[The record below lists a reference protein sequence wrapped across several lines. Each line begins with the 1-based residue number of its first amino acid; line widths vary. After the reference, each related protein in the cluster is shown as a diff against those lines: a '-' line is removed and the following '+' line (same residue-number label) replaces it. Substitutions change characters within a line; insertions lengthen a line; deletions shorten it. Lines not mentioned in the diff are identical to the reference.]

1 MALRVHDFS
10 GTNPNSIATYD
21 ASEPTGDDEGA
32 PPMMPSGA
40 RVTKIGDD
48 GEITAESSTPQSEAE
63 MAIEKAKAAA
73 KLAAGRKPRA
83 AKVPRPGEA
92 SPALDIGD
100 ARALRAR
107 CLEIAARGN
116 EDSAEDVIAAA
127 RALLAFVENG

>member
-1 MALRVHDFS
+1 MPLRVHDFS
-10 GTNPNSIATYD
+10 GTNPNPVAAYD
-21 ASEPTGDDEGA
+21 SVPTDDDEGA
-32 PPMMPSGA
+32 PPALPSGA
-40 RVTKIGDD
+40 RVTRVGGD
-48 GEITAESSTPQSEAE
+48 GEISSESISLQSAAE
-63 MAIEKAKAAA
+63 IEIERAKAAA

-83 AKVPRPGEA
+83 AQRVGKYEIAPDP
-92 SPALDIGD
+92 SD

>member
-10 GTNPNSIATYD
+10 GTNPNPVAQYD
-21 ASEPTGDDEGA
+21 AGDPMGDDEGA
-32 PPMMPSGA
+32 PPVMPPGA
-40 RVTKIGDD
+40 RVTQVGGD
-48 GEITAESSTPQSEAE
+48 GEIVADVSPQSEADL
-63 MAIEKAKAAA
+63 AIERAKAAA

-83 AKVPRPGEA
+83 RQMKGAPGMEFVPDP
-92 SPALDIGD
+92 LD

>member
-1 MALRVHDFS
+1 MPLRVHDFS
-10 GTNPNSIATYD
+10 GTNPNPVAQYD
-21 ASEPTGDDEGA
+21 AGDPMGDDEGA
-32 PPMMPSGA
+32 PPVMPPGA
-40 RVTKIGDD
+40 RVTKVGGD
-48 GEITAESSTPQSEAE
+48 GEIVADASPQSEADL
-63 MAIEKAKAAA
+63 AIERAKAAA

-83 AKVPRPGEA
+83 AQKISKYEIVPDPNE
-92 SPALDIGD
+92 